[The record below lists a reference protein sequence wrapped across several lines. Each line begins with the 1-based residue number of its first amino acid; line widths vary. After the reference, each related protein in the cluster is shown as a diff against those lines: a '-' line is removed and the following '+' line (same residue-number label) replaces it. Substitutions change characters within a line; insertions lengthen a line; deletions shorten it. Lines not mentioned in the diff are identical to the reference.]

1 MQIHVFTHLVVQI
14 KKGILRKLVWGLPTF
29 RLNFQQTM
37 LYLLCGCPVTQQS
50 ILEGVLNTKMPWGAL
65 GGPKYAP
72 RGILEIIGQFISQFW
87 R

>member
-65 GGPKYAP
+65 GGP
-72 RGILEIIGQFISQFW
+72 
-87 R
+87 